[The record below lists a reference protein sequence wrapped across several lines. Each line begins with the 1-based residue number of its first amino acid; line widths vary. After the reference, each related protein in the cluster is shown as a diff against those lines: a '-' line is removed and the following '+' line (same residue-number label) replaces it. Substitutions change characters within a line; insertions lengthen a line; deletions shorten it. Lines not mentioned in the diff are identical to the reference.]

1 MWGAGNEFWGGHPCG
16 QEAASPNPLPPP
28 IPSPTLQ
35 ELEEMRHECMV
46 LLREKFHLEQCI
58 R

>member
-1 MWGAGNEFWGGHPCG
+1 MWPGGGLPL
-16 QEAASPNPLPPP
+16 PLPPP